1 MSSSNSSSS
10 SCSDEYVDEF
20 HRDILQVG
28 DIVGYQFQP
37 KRDSVSSDESSGSN
51 ESDENVSTSMLTDEY
66 QPAARLNNLDW

>member
-10 SCSDEYVDEF
+10 SCSDEYLDEF

-37 KRDSVSSDESSGSN
+37 KRDSVSSDESSASN
-51 ESDENVSTSMLTDEY
+51 ESDENVSTSMSTDED
-66 QPAARLNNLDW
+66 QPAA